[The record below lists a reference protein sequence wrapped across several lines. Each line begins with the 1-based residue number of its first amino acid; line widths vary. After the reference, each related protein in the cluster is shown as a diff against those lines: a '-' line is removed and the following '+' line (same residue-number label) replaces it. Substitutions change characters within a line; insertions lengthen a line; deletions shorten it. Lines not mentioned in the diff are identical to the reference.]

1 MGQPARFSIALQ
13 PLKIGAN
20 VGCVLVAEIAIL
32 LQSFENDV
40 FKFGRQIAV
49 ETNGRRRNG
58 IEDGLE
64 DDTGTLAVK
73 GHGACRHFV

>member
-20 VGCVLVAEIAIL
+20 VRCVLVAEITIL

-40 FKFGRQIAV
+40 FKFSRQIAV
-49 ETNGRRRNG
+49 ETNGRRRNR
-58 IEDGLE
+58 IEDALE

-73 GHGACRHFV
+73 GHDACRHFV